1 MGGLSKKE
9 MWIYGGVAV
18 LAYVLMKRGLSAINP
33 MDEKNVVNQAV
44 TGVYK
49 AITGS
54 DGTIGTDIYD
64 ATHTDTGENIFN
76 PASTENPIYKGWT
89 EKYRGLTGSDG
100 TIGTGIY
107 DATHDEYGNFQ
118 IFGFKW

>member
-9 MWIYGGVAV
+9 VLLYGALAVAGFFV
-18 LAYVLMKRGLSAINP
+18 FKRGFSAINP
-33 MDEKNVVNQAV
+33 MDENNIFN
-44 TGVYK
+44 TGANTVYK

-54 DGTIGTDIYD
+54 DGTIGTDIYN
-64 ATHTDTGENIFN
+64 ATHTDKGENILN
-76 PASTENPIYKGWT
+76 PASTENPIYKGANSI
-89 EKYRGLTGSDG
+89 YRGLSGSDG

-118 IFGFKW
+118 LFGWKF